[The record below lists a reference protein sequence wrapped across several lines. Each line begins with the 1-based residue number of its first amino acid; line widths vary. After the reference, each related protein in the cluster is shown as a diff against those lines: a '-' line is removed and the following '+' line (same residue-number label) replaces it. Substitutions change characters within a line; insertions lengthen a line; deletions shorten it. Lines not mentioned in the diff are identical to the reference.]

1 MKREELKQIA
11 ELTDEQIDKIMA
23 INGADVEKV
32 KSKVT
37 ALEADLKEAKETI
50 DKTNTEFEALKSSN
64 AGAEEY
70 KTKYEALV
78 AENEAKAKQAE
89 AERVAREKA
98 ESLDKRFDA
107 VVGDKKFSHDA
118 VRAEYR
124 KKFEDALA
132 EKENEGKSDADIF
145 HALSKDDKRAFEGVT
160 AVKLQGGRPIGTGS
174 GYSSINEIMKNGDMT
189 REQKRL
195 AIAENIAKGN
205 INNGSRN

>member
-11 ELTDEQIDKIMA
+11 ELTDEQLDKIMA

-32 KSKVT
+32 KAKVT

-50 DKTNTEFEALKSSN
+50 AKTNTEFEALKSSN

-89 AERVAREKA
+89 ADRILREKN
-98 ESLDKRFDA
+98 ENINNRFNT
-107 VVGDKKFSHDA
+107 VLKDKKFSHDA
-118 VRAEYR
+118 IREAYL
-124 KKFEDALA
+124 KKFGDAL
-132 EKENEGKSDADIF
+132 E
-145 HALSKDDKRAFEGVT
+145 SKDFEGQSDEQIIHTLTKDDATAFTGVT
-160 AVKLQGGRPIGTGS
+160 AVKLQGGRPTGTGN
-174 GYSSINEIMKNGDMT
+174 GYSSVKDIMNSDMT
-189 REQKRL
+189 REQKRQ

-205 INNGSRN
+205 IK

>member
-11 ELTDEQIDKIMA
+11 ELTDEQLDKIMA

-32 KSKVT
+32 KAKVT

-89 AERVAREKA
+89 AERILREKT
-98 ESLDKRFDA
+98 ENINNRFNT
-107 VVGDKKFSHDA
+107 VLGDKKFSHEA
-118 VRAEYR
+118 IREAYL
-124 KKFEDALA
+124 KKFGEAL
-132 EKENEGKSDADIF
+132 E
-145 HALSKDDKRAFEGVT
+145 SKDFEGQSDEQIIHTLTKDDATAFTGVT
-160 AVKLQGGRPIGTGS
+160 AVKLQGGRPMGTGH
-174 GYSSINEIMKNGDMT
+174 GYSSVKDIMNSDMT
-189 REQKRL
+189 REQKRA

-205 INNGSRN
+205 IE

>member
-11 ELTDEQIDKIMA
+11 ELTDEQLDKIMA

-32 KSKVT
+32 KAKVT

-89 AERVAREKA
+89 ADRILAEKT
-98 ESLDKRFDA
+98 ESINKRFEA
-107 VVGDKKFSHDA
+107 VLGDKKFNHDA
-118 VRAEYR
+118 IREAYL
-124 KKFEDALA
+124 KKFGDAL
-132 EKENEGKSDADIF
+132 ESKEYEGQSDADIL
-145 HALSKDDKRAFEGVT
+145 HALTKDDATAFTGVT
-160 AVKLQGGRPIGTGS
+160 AVKLQGGRPTGVGATS
-174 GYSSINEIMKNGDMT
+174 KYNSREEIINIKDAATRQAEMLAHPHLFPEIKV
-189 REQKRL
+189 
-195 AIAENIAKGN
+195 
-205 INNGSRN
+205 